1 MRITIKV
8 LFVKLIGMMV
18 LLLSVGEIFGQQG
31 TIKIIDSKSK
41 EVIPF
46 ATVCFQGLKTVT
58 LKQAVTDIDGKV
70 PNGIKET
77 SKIAITYVGYETLLD
92 TIEPGVSTTL
102 LLIPAVMNMSEF
114 VVTGQF
120 KPEKADKSIYKIN
133 VINSRQ
139 IERKAATNLTDLLST
154 ESNVRISQGGVM
166 GANLSFMGLSG
177 ENVKILVDG
186 VPVIGRLDGNID
198 INQLNLYNVDHV
210 EIIEGPMSVVY
221 GSNAIGGVVNIITKE
236 NKNLA
241 LSAFA
246 NAYYETVGRYDFN
259 AGGSAHNKN
268 NTYSLDFSRN
278 FFDGFS
284 EVDTTRSM
292 TWSPKLQYN
301 ANGYYLYSTNK
312 VRLKLSMQFF
322 DELIQSYGDLQKP
335 YYETAIDKTFHT
347 VRQTSKVETS
357 YIFSQKRQLSFVGAY
372 STYNRK
378 YDLYQNDLT
387 VLEKTSAGGD
397 TTVLQSY
404 YLRALLD
411 SYYFDQ
417 KLNSLIGFEGGYDN
431 TEGARIQG
439 NAQQIGDLAGFI
451 NLKYN
456 INSKIT
462 LQPGARLI
470 YNTKYQ
476 APLVYSINAKYSLSK
491 NTSLRASFARGFR
504 SPSIKELYLDFVDI
518 NHNLFGNQNL
528 KAESSYLTNLN
539 FTYNR
544 EMPTYFLNTEMTVF
558 YSNLD
563 NMIALVPVD
572 TANNTMSYSYANVV
586 KFISQGFQLN
596 TTVSFYPKLT
606 LRGGI
611 SLTGRKY
618 PKENQ
623 DNAAQKFHYS
633 TDFDFMLTYNLEHIG
648 TSLITN
654 FKFTGKYPNLLS
666 DGTFKNEYIDGFPSL
681 DISLMKSFFSNQLI
695 VSCGGKNL
703 FNITSV
709 EGGMV
714 SSGTHSS
721 SNGSST
727 VAWGRTAFVKFTYNF
742 KKS

>member
-1 MRITIKV
+1 MKITIKV

-41 EVIPF
+41 EAIPF

-58 LKQAVTDIDGKV
+58 LKQAVTDMDGKV
-70 PNGIKET
+70 PNDIKET

-154 ESNVRISQGGVM
+154 ESHVRISQGGVM
-166 GANLSFMGLSG
+166 GANLSFMGLTG

-236 NKNLA
+236 NKNSSF
-241 LSAFA
+241 SAFA
-246 NAYYETVGRYDFN
+246 NAYYESVGRYDFN

-268 NTYSLDFSRN
+268 HTYSLDFSRN
-278 FFDGFS
+278 FFDGYS
-284 EVDTTRSM
+284 ESDTARSM

-312 VRLKLSMQFF
+312 VRLKFSMQFF
-322 DELIQSYGDLQKP
+322 DELIQSYGNLLKP
-335 YYETAIDKTFHT
+335 YYETAMDKTFHT
-347 VRQTSKVETS
+347 VRQTTKVETS
-357 YIFSQKRQLSFVGAY
+357 YVFSQNRQLSFVGAY

-378 YDLYQNDLT
+378 YNLYQNDLT

-404 YLRALLD
+404 YLRTLLD

-417 KLNSLIGFEGGYDN
+417 KLNSLIGFEGNFDN

-439 NAQQIGDLAGFI
+439 NSQQIGDLAGFI

-456 INSKIT
+456 LNSKIT

-476 APLVYSINAKYSLSK
+476 APLVYSINAKYSPSK

-544 EMPTYFLNTEMTVF
+544 EMPTYFLNTEITLF

-563 NMIALVPVD
+563 NMISLVPTD
-572 TANNTMSYSYANVV
+572 TATMSYSYANVF
-586 KFISQGFQLN
+586 KFISQGLQLN

-606 LRGGI
+606 LRAGI

-618 PKENQ
+618 PQESQN
-623 DNAAQKFHYS
+623 NNEVEIFHYS
-633 TDFDFMLTYNLEHIG
+633 TDFDFMLTYNFEKVA

-654 FKFTGKYPNLLS
+654 FKYSGKYPNLS
-666 DGTFKNEYIDGFPSL
+666 PNGNFKNEYIDGFPSL
-681 DISLMKSFFSNQLI
+681 DISLVKGFFHNLLN

-703 FNITSV
+703 FDVNSV
-709 EGGMV
+709 QGAMG
-714 SSGTHSS
+714 SSGAHSS
-721 SNGSST
+721 SSGST
-727 VAWGRTAFVKFTYNF
+727 IVAWGRTAFVKFTYNF

>member
-1 MRITIKV
+1 MKITIKV

-41 EVIPF
+41 EAIPF

-58 LKQAVTDIDGKV
+58 LKQAVSDMDGKV
-70 PNGIKET
+70 PNDIKET

-154 ESNVRISQGGVM
+154 ESHVRISQGGVM
-166 GANLSFMGLSG
+166 GANLSFMGLTG

-236 NKNLA
+236 NKNSSF
-241 LSAFA
+241 SAFA
-246 NAYYETVGRYDFN
+246 NAYYESVGRYDFN

-268 NTYSLDFSRN
+268 HTYSLDFSRN
-278 FFDGFS
+278 FFDGYS
-284 EVDTTRSM
+284 ESDTARSM

-312 VRLKLSMQFF
+312 VRLKFSMQFF
-322 DELIQSYGDLQKP
+322 DELIQSYGNLLKP
-335 YYETAIDKTFHT
+335 YYETAMDKTFHT
-347 VRQTSKVETS
+347 VRQTTKVETS
-357 YIFSQKRQLSFVGAY
+357 YVFSQNRQLSFVGAY

-378 YDLYQNDLT
+378 YNLYQNDLT

-404 YLRALLD
+404 YLRTLLD

-417 KLNSLIGFEGGYDN
+417 KLNSLIGFEGNFDN

-439 NAQQIGDLAGFI
+439 N
-451 NLKYN
+451 N
-456 INSKIT
+456 
-462 LQPGARLI
+462 
-470 YNTKYQ
+470 
-476 APLVYSINAKYSLSK
+476 
-491 NTSLRASFARGFR
+491 
-504 SPSIKELYLDFVDI
+504 KE
-518 NHNLFGNQNL
+518 
-528 KAESSYLTNLN
+528 
-539 FTYNR
+539 
-544 EMPTYFLNTEMTVF
+544 
-558 YSNLD
+558 
-563 NMIALVPVD
+563 
-572 TANNTMSYSYANVV
+572 
-586 KFISQGFQLN
+586 
-596 TTVSFYPKLT
+596 
-606 LRGGI
+606 
-611 SLTGRKY
+611 
-618 PKENQ
+618 
-623 DNAAQKFHYS
+623 
-633 TDFDFMLTYNLEHIG
+633 
-648 TSLITN
+648 
-654 FKFTGKYPNLLS
+654 
-666 DGTFKNEYIDGFPSL
+666 
-681 DISLMKSFFSNQLI
+681 
-695 VSCGGKNL
+695 
-703 FNITSV
+703 
-709 EGGMV
+709 
-714 SSGTHSS
+714 
-721 SNGSST
+721 
-727 VAWGRTAFVKFTYNF
+727 
-742 KKS
+742 

>member
-1 MRITIKV
+1 MKV
-8 LFVKLIGMMV
+8 LFIKLIGVMM
-18 LLLSVGEIFGQQG
+18 LLLTVGEIFGQQG
-31 TIKIIDSKSK
+31 IIKIIDAKSK

-46 ATVCFQGLKTVT
+46 ATVCFQGLKTVS
-58 LKQAVTDIDGKV
+58 LKQAVTDLDGKV
-70 PNGIKET
+70 PNDLKET
-77 SKIAITYVGYETLLD
+77 SKIAVTYVGYETLLD
-92 TIEPGVSTTL
+92 TVEPGVSTTL
-102 LLIPAVMNMSEF
+102 ALVPAVLNMSEF

-154 ESNVRISQGGVM
+154 ESHVRISQSGIM

-236 NKNLA
+236 NKNSSF
-241 LSAFA
+241 SAFA
-246 NAYYETVGRYDFN
+246 NAYYESVGRYDFN

-268 NTYSLDFSRN
+268 HTYSLDFSRN
-278 FFDGFS
+278 FFDGYS
-284 EVDTTRSM
+284 EADSDTARAM
-292 TWSPKLQYN
+292 TWNPKLQYN

-322 DELIQSYGDLQKP
+322 DEIIQSYGNLQKP
-335 YYETAIDKTFHT
+335 YYETAMDRTFHT
-347 VRQTSKVETS
+347 IRQTSKVETS
-357 YIFSQKRQLSFVGAY
+357 YIISPKQQLSFVGAY
-372 STYNRK
+372 STHNKK
-378 YDLYQNDLT
+378 YELFQNDLT
-387 VLEKTSAGGD
+387 LLEKTSAGGD

-404 YLRALLD
+404 YLRSLLD
-411 SYYFDQ
+411 SYYFEQ
-417 KLNSLIGFEGGYDN
+417 KLNTLIGFEGNFDN
-431 TEGARIQG
+431 TEGARILG
-439 NAQQIGDLAGFI
+439 NSQQIGDLAGFI

-470 YNTKYQ
+470 YNTKYE
-476 APLVYSINAKYSLSK
+476 APLVYSISAKFSPSK

-504 SPSIKELYLDFVDI
+504 SPTIKELYLEFNDS
-518 NHNLFGNQNL
+518 NHNLIGNPGL

-544 EMPTYFLNTEMTVF
+544 EMPTYFLNTEITLF

-563 NMIALVPVD
+563 NMIELVALDSDPNSI
-572 TANNTMSYSYANVV
+572 AYSYANVL
-586 KFISQGFQLN
+586 KFISQGAQLN
-596 TTVSFYPKLT
+596 STVNFYPKLT
-606 LRGGI
+606 IRAGFSVI
-611 SLTGRKY
+611 GRQY
-618 PKENQ
+618 PLE
-623 DNAAQKFHYS
+623 DLSPVEQKFHYS
-633 TDFDFMLTYNLEHIG
+633 SDFDFMLTYNFEKVA

-654 FKFTGKYPNLLS
+654 FKYTGKYPNLMP
-666 DGTFKNEYIDGFPSL
+666 DGTFKNEYIEGFPSL
-681 DISLMKSFFSNQLI
+681 DISLVKSFFHNLLN

-703 FNITSV
+703 FDVNSV
-709 EGGMV
+709 KGATG
-714 SSGTHSS
+714 SSGAHSS
-721 SNGSST
+721 SSGST
-727 VAWGRTAFVKFTYNF
+727 IVAWGRTSFVKLTYNF